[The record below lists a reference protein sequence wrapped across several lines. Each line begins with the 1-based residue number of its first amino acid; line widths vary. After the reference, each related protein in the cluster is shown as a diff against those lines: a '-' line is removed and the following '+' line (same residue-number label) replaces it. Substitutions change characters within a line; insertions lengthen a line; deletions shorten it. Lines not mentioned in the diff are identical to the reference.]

1 MQIHKVADMTEIPG
15 PGFSSSTRAFPVAR
29 TDGQQW
35 EDLIQRLWT
44 QRDTLVTDFLSRFE
58 GISYDDAQ
66 VPPADVYQTAVDT
79 MDMFLYQ
86 MAGLDLPEDLRNLP
100 RAVAIR
106 RASQGVP
113 LHSFLE
119 AVRNDFRV
127 LWKGLERVAHGDGVN
142 VLVANMDR
150 VMDVVEG
157 YVSSIQQSFVEAEAL
172 LARDKQLYRQ
182 RLITRLFSGEPRS
195 AGDVED
201 IAAGLG
207 VKGSDTFELLA
218 VTGDAVAE
226 AQRAF
231 LNERRVHS
239 YERAGVLYVF
249 RLQRRGATWQE
260 EAPSFSA
267 GYVPDIGG
275 LAAVPGAASPA
286 LVLARSGASGLQTVD
301 EAWMRI
307 SAELL
312 EQTLPGFCTTV
323 RDSLGSCTDHER
335 QRLLQVAESYART
348 GSIKETAEE
357 LYCHRNT
364 VVNRLHS
371 LQQVIGLDLAVPAQ
385 AARALIALSSIPGFS
400 QPV

>member
-1 MQIHKVADMTEIPG
+1 MTELTEASPT
-15 PGFSSSTRAFPVAR
+15 PSNRAFPLGNSA
-29 TDGQQW
+29 GQQW

-44 QRDTLVTDFLSRFE
+44 QRDSLVSDFLSRFE
-58 GISYDDAQ
+58 AVSYDDAQ
-66 VPPADVYQTAVDT
+66 VPSSDVYQTAVDT

-86 MAGLDLPEDLRNLP
+86 MAGLDLPSDLRNLP
-100 RAVAIR
+100 REVATR
-106 RASQGVP
+106 RAAQGVP
-113 LHSFLE
+113 LQSFLE

-157 YVSSIQQSFVEAEAL
+157 YVSNIQQSFVEAEAL
-172 LARDKQLYRQ
+172 LARDQQLYRQ
-182 RLITRLFSGEPRS
+182 RLISRLFT
-195 AGDVED
+195 GDPKTEQDIED

-207 VKGSDTFELLA
+207 VKAGDTFELIA
-218 VTGDAVAE
+218 VIGDAVAE

-231 LNERRVHS
+231 LNDRRLHS

-249 RLQRRGATWQE
+249 RVQRRGAAWLDEPPPFT
-260 EAPSFSA
+260 A
-267 GYVPDIGG
+267 GYVQSVGG
-275 LAAVPGAASPA
+275 LAAVPGAASSA
-286 LVLARSGASGLQTVD
+286 LVLARSGASGLQTME

-307 SAELL
+307 AADLL
-312 EQTLPGFCTTV
+312 EQTLPGFLAGVRTALAACT
-323 RDSLGSCTDHER
+323 GHER

-371 LQQVIGLDLAVPAQ
+371 LQQVIGLDLAVPSQ
-385 AARALIALSSIPGFS
+385 AARALIALSTMPDF
-400 QPV
+400 PTAV

>member
-1 MQIHKVADMTEIPG
+1 MTEMPHA
-15 PGFSSSTRAFPVAR
+15 GFTSSTRAFPVQR
-29 TDGQQW
+29 SDGQQW

-44 QRDTLVTDFLSRFE
+44 QRDSLVADFLSRFE
-58 GISYDDAQ
+58 AVSYDDAQ
-66 VPPADVYQTAVDT
+66 VPRGDVYRTAVDT

-86 MAGLDLPEDLRNLP
+86 MAGLELPQDLQNLP
-100 RAVAIR
+100 REVATR
-106 RASQGVP
+106 RAAQGVP
-113 LHSFLE
+113 LNSFLE

-182 RLITRLFSGEPRS
+182 QLISRLFSGEPKS
-195 AGDVED
+195 AADIDD

-207 VKGSDTFELLA
+207 VKAGDSFELLA

-226 AQRAF
+226 AQRVF
-231 LNERRVHS
+231 LNDRRLHS

-249 RLQRRGATWQE
+249 RLLRRGATWQQDP
-260 EAPSFSA
+260 PSFSA
-267 GYVPDIGG
+267 GYVPRIDG
-275 LAAVPGAASPA
+275 LAGVPGAASSA

-307 SAELL
+307 CADLL
-312 EQTLPGFCTTV
+312 EQTLPGFCTDV
-323 RDSLGSCTDHER
+323 LKALEKCTEHER

-371 LQQVIGLDLAVPAQ
+371 LQQVIGLDLAVPAE
-385 AARALIALSSIPGFS
+385 AARALIALSAIPEFTS
-400 QPV
+400 PV